1 MYILYIHGHV
11 HVYTWTC
18 TCIYSIYMYMDM
30 YMYIH
35 VHVLP
40 PKLIDSGCNNM
51 KITTCLCNEISN
63 HIKGENNL

>member
-1 MYILYIHGHV
+1 
-11 HVYTWTC
+11 
-18 TCIYSIYMYMDM
+18 MDM